1 MFEGDDPAAARPRVK
16 ICGITNA
23 ADAEAAIEFG
33 ADALGFNF
41 FRGSKRYLPLDAAKE
56 WMAKLPAEIAKV
68 AVVVDADW
76 DEAVSLA
83 ALPFISAL
91 QLHGRE
97 TPDFCRKLAEEGI
110 RFAKAL
116 PVTTPDSLR
125 DLPRF
130 FTRTVVLDSAS
141 AVEFGGSGR
150 TFPWEIARG
159 FVEANPDLRV
169 ILAGGLTPEN
179 VAAAIAAVRPFG
191 VDVTSG
197 IESSPG
203 RKDHGLMRAFIAASR
218 SF

>member
-1 MFEGDDPAAARPRVK
+1 MFGDDDPPAAGPRVK

-23 ADAEAAIEFG
+23 ADAEAAIESG
-33 ADALGFNF
+33 ADAIGFNF
-41 FRGSKRYLPLDAAKE
+41 FLGSKRHVALEAAYG
-56 WMAKLPAEIAKV
+56 WMAKLPAEIVKV
-68 AVVVDADW
+68 AVVVDVEW
-76 DEAVSLA
+76 EEAVSLA
-83 ALPFISAL
+83 ALPFISAI
-91 QLHGRE
+91 QLHGSE

-116 PVTTPDSLR
+116 PITTSDSLR

-130 FTRTVVLDSAS
+130 FTDTVVLDSAI
-141 AVEFGGSGR
+141 AGEFGGSGR

-179 VAAAIAAVRPFG
+179 VAAAIEAVHPFG

-197 IESSPG
+197 VESSPG
-203 RKDHGLMRAFIAASR
+203 RKDHGLLRAFISAAKG
-218 SF
+218 

>member
-1 MFEGDDPAAARPRVK
+1 MFDGDDRPLARPRVK

-41 FRGSKRYLPLDAAKE
+41 FRGSKRYLPLDAAME
-56 WMAKLPAEIAKV
+56 WMAKLPEKVAKV
-68 AVVVDADW
+68 AVVVDAVW
-76 DEAVSLA
+76 EEAVSLA

-97 TPDFCRKLAEEGI
+97 TPDFCWKLAEEGI
-110 RFAKAL
+110 RFAKAF

-130 FTRTVVLDSAS
+130 FTRTLVLDSGREG
-141 AVEFGGSGR
+141 EFGGSGR
-150 TFPWEIARG
+150 TFPWEIARE
-159 FVEANPDLRV
+159 FVEANPELRV

-179 VAAAIAAVRPFG
+179 VAAGIAAVRPFG

-197 IESSPG
+197 VELSAG
-203 RKDHGLMRAFIAASR
+203 RKDRGLLRAFIAAAKG
-218 SF
+218 

>member
-1 MFEGDDPAAARPRVK
+1 MFDGDDRPAGKPRVK

-41 FRGSKRYLPLDAAKE
+41 FRGSKRYVPLEAAYE

-68 AVVVDADW
+68 AVVVEPNL
-76 DEAVSLA
+76 DEAVSLGL
-83 ALPFISAL
+83 LPFITSL

-97 TPDFCRKLAEEGI
+97 TLDFCRKLAEEGI

-130 FTRTVVLDSAS
+130 FTRTVVLDSARTG
-141 AVEFGGSGR
+141 EFGGSGR
-150 TFPWEIARG
+150 TFPWEIARE

-179 VAAAIAAVRPFG
+179 VAAAVSAVRPFG
-191 VDVTSG
+191 VDVTSCV
-197 IESSPG
+197 ESSQG
-203 RKDHGLMRAFIAASR
+203 RKDHGLLRAFIAAANG
-218 SF
+218 